1 MKKKIFVL
9 SPNFSKNDG
18 ISTFSRELCFA
29 LNDIVDERFDILT
42 YDTETLSNKY
52 KNNRIFLKLNNLKIF
67 NKISFSILI
76 IISTIRFNPSLI
88 ITTHA
93 HYATLT
99 YILKIIFS
107 IPYIVVAHG
116 IEIIPQMTLSK
127 LTKFRKLALRSAD
140 HIWSVSNW
148 TKKHLINLDIK
159 KENIEILPN
168 TVDGNKF
175 VISQKK
181 EYLLQRYS
189 IKPNDKVILT
199 VARINKNE
207 AYKGHEIVI
216 KSLPEIIKKNGPL
229 KYLIVGKNDD
239 KENLLELIKQHD
251 LENQVILCG
260 YISDEELVDHY
271 NLSNVFL
278 MPSYGEGFGIVFLE
292 ALSCGIP
299 VIAGNTD
306 GSKDALMNGLLGKLI
321 NPNNK
326 NEIISNVSTL
336 FNQSINRIELREKCI
351 KNYGRD
357 AFKKKL
363 FDLLEKYNLFKN

>member
-1 MKKKIFVL
+1 MKKKIVVL

-29 LNDIVDERFDILT
+29 LNDVVDERFDIST
-42 YDTETLSNKY
+42 YDTETLSKKY
-52 KNNRIFLKLNNLKIF
+52 KNNPIFRRLNNFKIF
-67 NKISFSILI
+67 NLISFSVLI
-76 IISTIRFNPSLI
+76 IISAIKSNPSLI

-93 HYATLT
+93 HYAPLT
-99 YILKIIFS
+99 YILKILFS
-107 IPYIVVAHG
+107 IPYVVVAHG

-148 TKKHLINLDIK
+148 TKKHLIDLNIN
-159 KENIEILPN
+159 KEKIEILPN
-168 TVDGNKF
+168 TVDSNKY

-181 EYLLQRYS
+181 EYLLSRYS
-189 IKPNDKVILT
+189 IEPNDKVILT

-207 AYKGHEIVI
+207 GYKGHEIVI

-239 KENLLELIKQHD
+239 EENLLELIKQHD

-260 YISDEELVDHY
+260 FIPDKELVDHY

-306 GSKDALMNGLLGKLI
+306 GSEDALMNGLLGKLI
-321 NPNNK
+321 NPKDK
-326 NEIISNVSTL
+326 NEIISNVLTL
-336 FNQSINRIELREKCI
+336 LNQNINRSDLRKKCI
-351 KNYGRD
+351 QNYGRD
-357 AFKKKL
+357 SFKNKVL
-363 FDLLEKYNLFKN
+363 TLLEKHSFLRN

>member
-29 LNDIVDERFDILT
+29 LNDVLDERFDILT
-42 YDTETLSNKY
+42 YDTETLSKKY

-67 NKISFSILI
+67 NIISFSILI
-76 IISTIRFNPSLI
+76 IINTIRNNPSLI

-93 HYATLT
+93 HYAPLA
-99 YILKIIFS
+99 YILKILFS

-127 LTKFRKLALRSAD
+127 LTKFRKLALRSAN

-148 TKKHLINLDIK
+148 TRKHLINLDIN

-189 IKPNDKVILT
+189 IEPNEKVILT

-260 YISDEELVDHY
+260 FISDEELVDHY

-321 NPNNK
+321 DPKNK

-351 KNYGRD
+351 QNYGRD
-357 AFKKKL
+357 AFNKKL
-363 FDLLEKYNLFKN
+363 FDLLEKCNFF